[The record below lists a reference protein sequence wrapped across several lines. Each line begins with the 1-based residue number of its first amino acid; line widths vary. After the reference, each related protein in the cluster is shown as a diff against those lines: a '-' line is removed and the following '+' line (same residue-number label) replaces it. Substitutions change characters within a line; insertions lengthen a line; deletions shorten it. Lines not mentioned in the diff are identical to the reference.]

1 MRWIT
6 TLLLTAALA
15 FISNAVMADDEK
27 LPLDKVPGAV
37 KESVKKRFPNAEI
50 VGAAKETENG
60 KVKFELNLKDNGQNI
75 DVIVTPEGAIETIE
89 KEIAAKDLPKVVAD
103 AVAAKYPKATYK
115 KYEVVIKVKD
125 GKETLEYYEVT
136 INTGD
141 KKDLEVEIT
150 PEGKIKD

>member
-1 MRWIT
+1 MRWMT
-6 TLLLTAALA
+6 TLLLTALVLFTTSSAQ
-15 FISNAVMADDEK
+15 ADDEK
-27 LPLDKVPGAV
+27 LPLDKVPSAV

-60 KVKFELNLKDNGQNI
+60 KVTFELNLKDQGQNI
-75 DVIVTPEGAIETIE
+75 DVIVTSEGTIETIE

-103 AVAAKYPKATYK
+103 AVATKYPKATYK
-115 KYEVVIKVKD
+115 KYEQVFKIKD
-125 GKETLEYYEVT
+125 GKETLEYYEVV

>member
-6 TLLLTAALA
+6 TLLLTVALLYVTSAAR
-15 FISNAVMADDEK
+15 ADDEK
-27 LPLDKVPGAV
+27 LPLDKVPSAV

-60 KVKFELNLKDNGQNI
+60 KVTFELNLKDHGQNI
-75 DVIVTPEGAIETIE
+75 DVILTSEGAIETIE

-115 KYEVVIKVKD
+115 KYEEVYKMKD
-125 GKETLEYYEVT
+125 GKETLEYYEVV
-136 INTGD
+136 INTGE

-150 PEGKIKD
+150 PEGKIKN

>member
-1 MRWIT
+1 MRWINS
-6 TLLLTAALA
+6 LLLTAALA
-15 FISNAVMADDEK
+15 FIWNAARADDEK
-27 LPLDKVPGAV
+27 LPLDKVPSAV
-37 KESVKKRFPNAEI
+37 KETVKKRFPNAEI

-60 KVKFELNLKDNGQNI
+60 KVTFELNLKDNGQNI
-75 DVIVTPEGAIETIE
+75 DVILTSEGALETIE

-115 KYEVVIKVKD
+115 KYEEVFKIKD
-125 GKETLEYYEVT
+125 GKETLEYYEVV

-150 PEGKIKD
+150 PEGKIKN